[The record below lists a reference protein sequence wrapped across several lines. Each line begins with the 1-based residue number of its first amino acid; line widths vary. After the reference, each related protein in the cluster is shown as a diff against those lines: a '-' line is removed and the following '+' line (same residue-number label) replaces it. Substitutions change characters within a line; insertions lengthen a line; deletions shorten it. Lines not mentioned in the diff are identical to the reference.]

1 MRWHKFISVLLHP
14 VVLPTI
20 GVLLYFVLIP
30 ISLERV
36 QQYAVLSIV
45 FVATYL
51 IPVLLLFFLKSLKL
65 IHNFQVHS
73 IKERKIPLALM
84 IFIFYALATVFSRL
98 HQIRDLSILFYG
110 TAFSLFFVYLL
121 FIIKLKSSLHLLS
134 MGSAVGF
141 ILVLTVLYSITTL
154 PIIAIMVLLSG
165 LLASSRLHL
174 KAHTTKEIYVGFFI
188 GIFGQFAAY
197 YFL

>member
-20 GVLLYFVLIP
+20 GVLLYFLLIP
-30 ISLERV
+30 ISLQKY

-51 IPVLLLFFLKSLKL
+51 IPVLLLVFLKALKL
-65 IHNFQVHS
+65 IENFQVHS
-73 IKERKIPLALM
+73 IKERKIPLILM
-84 IFIFYALATVFSRL
+84 IFIFYALATIFSRL

-110 TAFSLFFVYLL
+110 TAFALLFVYLL
-121 FIIKLKSSLHLLS
+121 FIIKFKASLHLLS
-134 MGSAVGF
+134 MGSAIGF
-141 ILVLTVLYSITTL
+141 VLTLTILYSISAL
-154 PIIAIMVLLSG
+154 PIIAILVLLSG

-174 KAHTTKEIYVGFFI
+174 KAHTVKEIYVGFFI
-188 GIFGQFAAY
+188 GFLGQFAAY